1 MINRLNKR
9 LEHFYTFT
17 GVEFGLVRII
27 YCAIYY
33 LIYALP
39 FKNGLGS
46 VPNYLYAPNSS
57 SIAYYLIPSIPD
69 EFVFL
74 ILNIIGTIAF
84 VCILFGYKTK
94 MSGVV
99 FSLILIFECSILY
112 SFQKIDH
119 TFFNDLTFLV
129 LGFTGWGS
137 RVSVD
142 EYLGKKSFINNV
154 WLVNFTLLFFFAMF
168 SAGIF
173 KLMDST
179 YLNLYVHHVESLVF
193 RYNKGTD
200 FYNFLNGLIPFGNSF
215 FAEILDYVAV
225 FFELG
230 VFLVFINVRWSLI
243 YIGLC
248 CVFHI
253 VNYKMLGIAFS
264 GLNTFYLVIIL
275 LTLIRTINTHRLE
288 KIITYLIIPKV
299 FYVSIIILPILFIY
313 GYTPSPIL
321 IKKIGYVNIHL
332 IYLIGVFLSLYRL
345 SLFRL
350 QKQL

>member
-1 MINRLNKR
+1 MINKINKR
-9 LEHFYTFT
+9 IESFYSFT
-17 GVEFGLVRII
+17 GLEFGLVRIL
-27 YCAIYY
+27 YCVLYY
-33 LIYALP
+33 LIYDLP
-39 FKNGLGS
+39 FKTGLGT
-46 VPNYLYAPNSS
+46 VPEYLYAPNSS

-69 EFVFL
+69 EFLFL
-74 ILNIIGTIAF
+74 VLNIVGTIAF
-84 VCILFGYKTK
+84 VCILFGYKATQA
-94 MSGVV
+94 GVV

-137 RVSVD
+137 RISVD
-142 EYLGKKSFINNV
+142 EYLGKKIYINNV

-200 FYNFLNGLIPFGNSF
+200 FYQFLKGFIPFGDYF
-215 FAEILDYVAV
+215 FAEILDYAAV
-225 FFELG
+225 CFELG
-230 VFLVFINVRWSLI
+230 AFIVLINLRWSLI

-248 CVFHI
+248 CIFHI
-253 VNYKMLGIAFS
+253 VNYKMLAIAFS

-275 LTLIRTINTHRLE
+275 LTLIRTINTNRLE
-288 KIITYLIIPKV
+288 KIIRNLIIPKV
-299 FYVSIIILPILFIY
+299 FYVFIIILPSLYMY

-321 IKKIGYVNIHL
+321 IKKIGYINLHL
-332 IYLIGVFLSLYRL
+332 IYLFCVFLSLYRL
-345 SLFRL
+345 SLYRL